1 MKFIPNNI
9 SKAVA
14 TKVLKAKHKSPHV
27 FFAAG
32 VAGVVGATFLACKAT
47 LKLEETIDEI
57 TDELQ
62 EVKAR
67 DNNRLPDKSA
77 DSDYYKDVVYVYG
90 KSAVKLG
97 RLYGPAVGLGAIS
110 IASLTGAHVQL
121 ARRNAALTAAFAGL
135 TKTYNEYRAR
145 VIEEIGAEREKDIY
159 MDLRNEEFEDEKGK
173 KKVERV
179 IGPNGFS
186 PYARMFDEQNPN
198 FLKNAEMNRIFLQV
212 QQNYL
217 NDKLNARGYV
227 FLNEAYDQLDMPH
240 SKAGQVV
247 GWVLDDDGD
256 GFIDF
261 GLHEATAAGFTDGYE
276 PRVILDFNVDGN
288 IFEKFHEKF

>member
-1 MKFIPNNI
+1 MKFIPNNV
-9 SKAVA
+9 SRTVA
-14 TKVLKAKHKSPHV
+14 TNVLKAKHKSPHI

-47 LKLEETIDEI
+47 LKLEETVDEI
-57 TDELQ
+57 TDEIR
-62 EVKAR
+62 EVKQ
-67 DNNRLPDKSA
+67 PKSPRYSE
-77 DSDYYKDVVYVYG
+77 SDHNKDLIYVYG

-110 IASLTGAHVQL
+110 IASLTGSHVQL

-135 TKTYNEYRAR
+135 SKTYNEYRAR
-145 VIEEIGAEREKDIY
+145 VIEEIGEEREKDIY
-159 MDLRNEEFEDEKGK
+159 MDMRNEEFEDEKGK

-179 IGPNGFS
+179 VGPNGFS
-186 PYARMFDEQNPN
+186 PYARMFDEANPN
-198 FLKNAEMNRIFLQV
+198 FVKNAEYNRIFIQC

-217 NDKLNARGYV
+217 NHKLNARGYV
-227 FLNEAYDQLDMPH
+227 FLNEAYEQLGMEH
-240 SKAGQVV
+240 SKAGCVV
-247 GWVLDDDGD
+247 GWMLDDDGD

-261 GLHEATAAGFTDGYE
+261 GLHEATSAGFTNGYE

-288 IFEKFHEKF
+288 IFEKF

>member
-1 MKFIPNNI
+1 MQ
-9 SKAVA
+9 
-14 TKVLKAKHKSPHV
+14 VLKAKHKSPHI

-47 LKLEETIDEI
+47 LKLEETVDEI
-57 TDELQ
+57 TDEIR
-62 EVKAR
+62 EVKT
-67 DNNRLPDKSA
+67 KSHIA
-77 DSDYYKDVVYVYG
+77 KASESDHYKDLVYVYG
-90 KSAVKLG
+90 KSAIRMG
-97 RLYGPAVGLGAIS
+97 RLYGPAVGIGAIS

-145 VIEEIGAEREKDIY
+145 VIEEIGEERERDIY
-159 MDLRNEEFEDEKGK
+159 MDMQNEEFEDEKGK

-179 IGPNGFS
+179 VGPNGFS
-186 PYARMFDEQNPN
+186 PYARMFDEGNLN
-198 FLKNAEMNRIFLQV
+198 FLKNAEMNRIFLTV
-212 QQNYL
+212 NQNYM
-217 NDKLNARGYV
+217 NDKLHARGYV
-227 FLNEAYDQLDMPH
+227 FLNEVYDQLGIEH

-247 GWVLDDDGD
+247 GWMLDADGD

-261 GLHEATAAGFTDGYE
+261 GLHEATAAGFTSGYE

-288 IFEKFHEKF
+288 IYEKF

>member
-1 MKFIPNNI
+1 MKIIPNNV
-9 SKAVA
+9 SRSVA
-14 TKVLKAKHKSPHV
+14 TKVLKAKHKSPHI

-32 VAGVVGATFLACKAT
+32 VVGVVGATVLACKAT

-57 TDELQ
+57 TEELE
-62 EVKAR
+62 EVKQKPAIG
-67 DNNRLPDKSA
+67 KSYSEK
-77 DSDYYKDVVYVYG
+77 DHYKDIGYVYG
-90 KSAVKLG
+90 KGAIRLG

-145 VIEEIGAEREKDIY
+145 VIEEIGEEREKDIY

-173 KKVERV
+173 TKVERV
-179 IGPNGFS
+179 VGPNGFS

-198 FLKNAEMNRIFLQV
+198 FLKNAEMNRIWLEV
-212 QQNYL
+212 QQQYA
-217 NDKLNARGYV
+217 NDRLHARGHL
-227 FLNEAYDQLDMPH
+227 FLNEVYDLLNIEQ
-240 SKAGQVV
+240 SKAGQIV
-247 GWVLDDDGD
+247 GWMLDEEGD
-256 GFIDF
+256 GFVDF
-261 GLHEATAAGFTDGYE
+261 GLHEAQAAGFTAGHE

-288 IFEKFHEKF
+288 IFEKF